1 MNRRELLLGAA
12 AMAAAATTGR
22 VFAAEP
28 DAHAHHHN
36 MSTRNTGLIE
46 AASDCVLKAQICLQH
61 CLVLLGQ
68 GDKTMAACAK
78 SASQVEAVCGA
89 LQKLAAAEAK
99 NLPQMAKVAMDV
111 CKECEEE
118 CKKTEKHPECKACM
132 EACAACYKECKKI
145 AA

>member
-46 AASDCVLKAQICLQH
+46 AASDCRAQ
-61 CLVLLGQ
+61 
-68 GDKTMAACAK
+68 
-78 SASQVEAVCGA
+78 SADM
-89 LQKLAAAEAK
+89 LAALSGAVG
-99 NLPQMAKVAMDV
+99 PRR
-111 CKECEEE
+111 
-118 CKKTEKHPECKACM
+118 
-132 EACAACYKECKKI
+132 
-145 AA
+145 